1 VVTVVV
7 VVVVVVMVTVVMMT
21 VMTVVVMV
29 TVVTAVAAAVHHM
42 PTAAAV
48 TTAAVATAVTT
59 TMTATV
65 TASFSTG
72 GESCQADNDR
82 CGKGEDCKALEHDEV
97 PLVPREE
104 CGSSTHGSKRSSVWF
119 IASTLRHMPA
129 GATSDATEAAAQL
142 IDPGRAARA

>member
-1 VVTVVV
+1 M
-7 VVVVVVMVTVVMMT
+7 VVVVMVTVVMMT

-48 TTAAVATAVTT
+48 AATVTATMTAAV
-59 TMTATV
+59 TATV

-119 IASTLRHMPA
+119 IASTLRRTPA